1 MKIPYIN
8 NFEEWRAGFEFY
20 YPVKVRFSE
29 TDLFGH
35 LNNTVPF
42 IYFEQARIEFL
53 KKLGFMQNWLNTSN
67 EYIPVVANLQCDFL
81 KQVFFDQ
88 ELKVY
93 VKVESVGN
101 SSVDIHYM
109 GLNTDGQPVFCG
121 RGTMVQIA
129 KANGKGKPWTDDQKE
144 LFLHP
149 AVKIDG

>member
-1 MKIPYIN
+1 MKIPYIKDM
-8 NFEEWRAGFEFY
+8 EEWKAGFEFY

-53 KKLGFMQNWLNTSN
+53 KHLGFMQNWLQTSH
-67 EYIPVVANLQCDFL
+67 ESIPVVANLQCDFL

-93 VKVESVGN
+93 VKAESVGN

-109 GLNTDGQPVFCG
+109 GMNAGGEPVFCG
-121 RGTMVQIA
+121 RGTMVQMG
-129 KANGKGKPWTDDQKE
+129 KATGKGVPWTDQQRE
-144 LFLHP
+144 LLLHP
-149 AVKIDG
+149 ALKIDV

>member
-1 MKIPYIN
+1 MRIPYIHD
-8 NFEEWRAGFEFY
+8 FEEWRTGFEFY

-53 KKLGFMQNWLNTSN
+53 KQLGFMQNWLDPSN
-67 EYIPVVANLQCDFL
+67 ESIPVVANLQCDFL

-88 ELKVY
+88 ELRVY
-93 VKVESVGN
+93 VKAASVGN

-109 GLNTDGQPVFCG
+109 GVNADHQPVFCG
-121 RGTMVQIA
+121 RGTMVQMA
-129 KANGKGKPWTDDQKE
+129 KKTGKGLPWTEEQKE
-144 LFLHP
+144 LFGIP
-149 AVKIDG
+149 AAKIDG